1 MLTFYRML
9 PDDVAR
15 AQFEQN
21 VESLREAVQALLE
34 HVGARLETLPHLW
47 RACTVFRLALA
58 EIGFDHDQLNS
69 QAAVSPSTMIME
81 MNMRNC
87 APLQSPHKQPIA
99 MLERCP
105 FLHVLTEDIACG
117 KQTLIELQC
126 GVDED
131 CGLFDSLTDMILF
144 LQDCENFARTVL
156 PTGG

>member
-87 APLQSPHKQPIA
+87 APFRALTSNQLPCWRDALSCTSLQKILRVGNKP
-99 MLERCP
+99 
-105 FLHVLTEDIACG
+105 
-117 KQTLIELQC
+117 
-126 GVDED
+126 
-131 CGLFDSLTDMILF
+131 SLNCSAGWMKIVAF
-144 LQDCENFARTVL
+144 SI
-156 PTGG
+156 P